1 MLKSQISPIL
11 TTMGCRGQRYCR
23 TVTRILENTNNFL
36 QDIQMK
42 KAKVNDANPP
52 QVSIE
57 HDSALRG
64 DVRGDNQREYLVE
77 LGPFHLARLRCFPAN
92 QDIPQGKQNRF
103 TPRWFDEYPHLEYRY
118 SLKKDAVFCFVCSLF
133 DDTHSKEKADPGC
146 ISTGVRTLARQA
158 LPFRGDSENY
168 GNFYQLVF
176 C

>member
-36 QDIQMK
+36 QDIQTK
-42 KAKVNDANPP
+42 KAKVNDANPS

-57 HDSALRG
+57 HDPALRC
-64 DVRGDNQREYLVE
+64 DVHGDNQREYLVE

-103 TPRWFDEYPHLEYRY
+103 TK
-118 SLKKDAVFCFVCSLF
+118 SLRCFAHFLHGTSQVGGMQQPEHWSLF
-133 DDTHSKEKADPGC
+133 QIP
-146 ISTGVRTLARQA
+146 
-158 LPFRGDSENY
+158 
-168 GNFYQLVF
+168 
-176 C
+176 